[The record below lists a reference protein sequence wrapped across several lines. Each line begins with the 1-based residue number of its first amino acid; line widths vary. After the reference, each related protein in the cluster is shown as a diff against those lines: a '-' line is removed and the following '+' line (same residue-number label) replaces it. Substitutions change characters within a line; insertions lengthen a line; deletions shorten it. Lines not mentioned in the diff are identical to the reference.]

1 MNVFKFVAPE
11 IIFGPGTLS
20 ECGLSATQLGAR
32 RIFVVTDKGVHASG
46 WLQQALGYLSNSGL
60 EYVVWEDVSPNPKD
74 YEIYNGVHKYIAN
87 GCDSLLA
94 IGGGSPIDAAKAVAL
109 LVTNG
114 GELSDYEEIDSISR
128 PLPPMIAITSTA
140 GSGSEVSQF
149 SIILNAPEKR
159 KMTIVS
165 KSLIPYISIHDPVLL
180 ETLDTRAMIYSGVHV
195 LTHAIE
201 AYVSRAA
208 TPLTDLNALD
218 AIKLAAATLRLV
230 KGGLRSKEVHRCLA
244 MANLHAGLAFSN
256 AILGAVHAMTHQI
269 SGWLDIP
276 AGMVDAVLLPP
287 VMEFNLPVN
296 QLKYARVAEALGEK
310 VCSVESGAKQAT
322 GAVKNLLAELELPSK
337 LSQLGIN
344 VNLYPI
350 LAQNIIRDICLVTN
364 PQEMQM
370 NDIIEILRK
379 AY

>member
-1 MNVFKFVAPE
+1 MNVFKFVSPE

-20 ECGLSATQLGAR
+20 ECGLSASQLGAR
-32 RIFVVTDKGVHASG
+32 RIFVVTDKGVQASG
-46 WLQQALGYLSNSGL
+46 WLQQALENLSDNGL
-60 EYVVWEDVSPNPKD
+60 EYVVWKDVSPNPKD
-74 YEIYNGVHKYIAN
+74 YEIYTGTHKYIAN

-109 LVTNG
+109 LVSNG
-114 GELSDYEEIDSISR
+114 GELSDYEEIDSIRR

-159 KMTIVS
+159 KMTLVS
-165 KSLIPYISIHDPVLL
+165 KSLIPYISIHDPELL
-180 ETLDTRAMIYSGVHV
+180 ATLDTKVMIYSGVHV

-201 AYVSRAA
+201 AYVSRVA
-208 TPLTDLNALD
+208 TPLSDLNALN
-218 AIKLAAATLRLV
+218 AIKLVADTLRLV
-230 KGGLRSKEVHRCLA
+230 KNGSRSKEVHGCLA

-276 AGMVDAVLLPP
+276 AGVVDAVLLPH
-287 VMEFNLPVN
+287 VVEFNLPAN
-296 QLKYARVAEALGEK
+296 QLKYARVAEAMGEK
-310 VCSVESGAKQAT
+310 VTSVDDGAKKVI
-322 GAVKNLLAELELPSK
+322 GAFKNLFAELELPDK

-344 VNLYPI
+344 SKLYPI
-350 LAQNIIRDICLVTN
+350 LAQNIIRDVCLVTN
-364 PQEMQM
+364 PRKIQM
-370 NDIIEILRK
+370 NNITEILRR